1 MVSGSRFSG
10 GVGEAARGCRIPTV
24 KFVFICSNSYGGWS
38 VCNGRLV
45 RRRNYAGIDTGE
57 QLMNMMTFRRYA
69 SRMGAVAMCTAAL
82 CSVPMM
88 AQGGGGGGRMQ
99 MTSDQRVAAVDKAVT
114 LTDDQKVKI
123 KAIYEADMKKMA
135 DMRAAQD
142 PDMRTKMTAMRADEN
157 TQIKALLTDDQK
169 PKFDAYLASLPQGR
183 GPGGGGPP
191 PAAPPQ

>member
-1 MVSGSRFSG
+1 
-10 GVGEAARGCRIPTV
+10 
-24 KFVFICSNSYGGWS
+24 
-38 VCNGRLV
+38 
-45 RRRNYAGIDTGE
+45 
-57 QLMNMMTFRRYA
+57 MNMNSFRRYA
-69 SRMGAVAMCTAAL
+69 TRMGAVAMCTAAL

-169 PKFDAYLASLPQGR
+169 PKFDAYLASMPQGR
-183 GPGGGGPP
+183 GPGGGGAP